1 MAQFQ
6 SRITWRWQVPKEIK
20 LPLGLMYL
28 CAMISWLISL
38 STYFS
43 LQPAIPLFYTLA
55 QPEQQLV
62 VKEWIFLFPILI
74 TFITFLH
81 SWIAYKLQD
90 GHMILLQLFSWTS
103 VLIVAFFALS
113 QLRIIL
119 LVT

>member
-1 MAQFQ
+1 MEKTINTLTYNQNMAQFQ

-62 VKEWIFLFPILI
+62 VKEWIFLFPIL
-74 TFITFLH
+74 
-81 SWIAYKLQD
+81 
-90 GHMILLQLFSWTS
+90 FSNIKPKPIFTAKHQTS
-103 VLIVAFFALS
+103 
-113 QLRIIL
+113 LR
-119 LVT
+119 VKSRDRTK